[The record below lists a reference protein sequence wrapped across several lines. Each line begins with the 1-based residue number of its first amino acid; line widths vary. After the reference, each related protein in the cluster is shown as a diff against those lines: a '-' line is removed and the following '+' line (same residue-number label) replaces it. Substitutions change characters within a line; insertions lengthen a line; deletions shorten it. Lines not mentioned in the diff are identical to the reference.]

1 MPFAAC
7 PIFELFVE
15 GPERTFTATLQ
26 FITLPLVTITG
37 SGVAVGVSVGVS
49 VGASL
54 LPPGVGSAVLSGV
67 ISGVAVGSSEGVG
80 VSSISGLSGF
90 IYAA

>member
-1 MPFAAC
+1 MW
-7 PIFELFVE
+7 LVE
-15 GPERTFTATLQ
+15 GPERIFTATLQ

-37 SGVAVGVSVGVS
+37 VAVGVGSTVGVC

-54 LPPGVGSAVLSGV
+54 LLPGVGSAVLSGV
-67 ISGVAVGSSEGVG
+67 ISGVAAGSSEGVG
-80 VSSISGLSGF
+80 VSTISGLSGV